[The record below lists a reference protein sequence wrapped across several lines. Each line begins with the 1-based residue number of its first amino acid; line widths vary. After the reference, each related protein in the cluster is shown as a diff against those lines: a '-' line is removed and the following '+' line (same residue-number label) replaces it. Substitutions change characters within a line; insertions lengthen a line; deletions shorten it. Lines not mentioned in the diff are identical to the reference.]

1 MADLHRPRADPLIV
15 MQQKNAEIAI
25 RNLVAEI
32 ETYLLQLNDPHTAT
46 VLEGMKKWARGP
58 VAPVQS
64 RTLPVCDHLDTA
76 LQAMDKTTLTK
87 AIDEARPFLSWVS
100 YDAYPRD
107 EIGARFADNHA
118 FASIIGE
125 GCALEAM
132 DFDLGLFLIAP
143 NLFYRD
149 HHHAAPELYAPLTGP
164 HGWRFKPGDPL
175 VWKEAHEPV
184 WNRAWQ
190 PHATM
195 TGDTPFLAIF
205 CWTNDVALPAKV
217 IPSSDWPNLENAS

>member
-1 MADLHRPRADPLIV
+1 
-15 MQQKNAEIAI
+15 MQQNNPETAI

-32 ETYLLQLNDPHTAT
+32 ETYLLQLNDPHITT

-58 VAPVQS
+58 IAPVQG

-76 LQAMDKTTLTK
+76 LQAMDKTHLAK
-87 AIDEARPFLSWVS
+87 AIDDARPFLSWVS

-107 EIGARFADNHA
+107 EIGAHFADNHA

-125 GCALEAM
+125 GCALEAV

-149 HHHAAPELYAPLTGP
+149 RHHAAPELYAPLTGP

-195 TGDTPFLAIF
+195 TGDTPFLGIF
-205 CWTNDVALPAKV
+205 CWTKDVALPAKV
-217 IPSSDWPNLENAS
+217 IPSPDWPTLENAS

>member
-1 MADLHRPRADPLIV
+1 
-15 MQQKNAEIAI
+15 MQQSKMETAI

-32 ETYLLQLNDPHTAT
+32 ETYLLQLADPHIAT
-46 VLEGMKKWARGP
+46 VIEGMNKWARGP
-58 VAPVQS
+58 VGPVHG
-64 RTLPVCDHLDTA
+64 RTLPVCDHLDIA
-76 LQAMDKTTLTK
+76 LQAIGKTPLTM
-87 AIDEARPFLSWVS
+87 AINDARPFLSWIS

-107 EIGARFADNHA
+107 EIGALFADNHA

-125 GCALEAM
+125 RCPLEAE

-175 VWKEAHEPV
+175 VWKQAHEPV

-195 TGDTPFLAIF
+195 TGDTPFLSIF
-205 CWTNDVALPAKV
+205 CWTKDVALPAKV
-217 IPSSDWPNLENAS
+217 IFSPDWPTLENES

>member
-1 MADLHRPRADPLIV
+1 MEHI
-15 MQQKNAEIAI
+15 I

-32 ETYLLQLNDPHTAT
+32 ETYLLQLNDPNIAA
-46 VLEGMKKWARGP
+46 VLEGLRKWASEP

-64 RTLPVCDHLDTA
+64 RLLPICEHLDAA
-76 LQAMDKTTLTK
+76 LDAMGRTSLAKVIAD
-87 AIDEARPFLSWVS
+87 ARPYLSWVRYEGYS
-100 YDAYPRD
+100 SD
-107 EIGARFADNHA
+107 EIGPRFADIHA

-125 GCALEAM
+125 GCALEAT

-143 NLFYRD
+143 NYFYRD
-149 HHHAAPELYAPLTGP
+149 HQHAAPELYAPLTGP

-184 WNRAWQ
+184 WNQAWQ

-195 TGDTPFLAIF
+195 TGEIPFLAIY
-205 CWTNDVALPAKV
+205 CWTKDVAISPKV
-217 IPSSDWPNLENAS
+217 IHSSDWSTLENVS

>member
-1 MADLHRPRADPLIV
+1 MRSAT
-15 MQQKNAEIAI
+15 KNPEVII
-25 RNLVAEI
+25 RNLVSEI
-32 ETYLLQLNDPHTAT
+32 ETHLLQLSDPNIAT
-46 VLEGMKKWARGP
+46 VLEGLKKWARGP
-58 VAPVQS
+58 VGPVQG

-76 LQAMDKTTLTK
+76 LQAMGKTSLTM
-87 AIDEARPFLSWVS
+87 AINDARPFLSWIS

-107 EIGARFADNHA
+107 EIGALFADNHA

-125 GCALEAM
+125 GCALESA

-175 VWKEAHEPV
+175 VWKEAQEPV
-184 WNRAWQ
+184 WNRAWH

-195 TGDTPFLAIF
+195 IGDTPFFAIF

-217 IPSSDWPNLENAS
+217 IPSPDWPNLENAS

>member
-1 MADLHRPRADPLIV
+1 
-15 MQQKNAEIAI
+15 MQQNNMETAI

-32 ETYLLQLNDPHTAT
+32 ETYLLQLNDPHIAT
-46 VLEGMKKWARGP
+46 VIEGIDTWARGTI
-58 VAPVQS
+58 APVQS
-64 RTLPVCDHLDTA
+64 RALPVCDHLDTA
-76 LQAMDKTTLTK
+76 LQAMGKTSLTM
-87 AIDEARPFLSWVS
+87 AINDARPFLCWIS

-107 EIGARFADNHA
+107 EIGALFADNHG

-125 GCALEAM
+125 RCLLEAV

-164 HGWRFKPGDPL
+164 HGWRFSPGDPL

-195 TGDTPFLAIF
+195 TGDTPFLSIF
-205 CWTNDVALPAKV
+205 CWTKDVALPAKV
-217 IPSSDWPNLENAS
+217 IPSPDWPTLENES